1 MTLPI
6 RRGPAAP
13 RRLARPLLLLVSLL
27 SAVPAMAADTGAAM
41 AAAHAATEPPSRSA
55 APLEHLTGPRTV
67 TTVQGGGQADAAGD
81 GSGRRA
87 QPASTVR
94 SGEAITQLRRFAA
107 STQAA
112 SGRFVQ
118 MPVGGRQAGTTRG
131 QFAFSRPGNFRWEI
145 ESPDQQLIVT
155 DGKKLHFYDKELRQ
169 VTVRAAGE
177 AIQATPAAVLF
188 GFGDL
193 NDSFRLSELGV
204 HGGVAWVEAVPK
216 RADSGFDRIRV
227 GLRNGQ
233 PVAMEVSDAFGQVNR
248 YQFSELKTG
257 VKLPEKLFRFVPPAG
272 VDVLE

>member
-1 MTLPI
+1 MI
-6 RRGPAAP
+6 HESRRGQAAAA
-13 RRLARPLLLLVSLL
+13 RLVRHLLLLVPL
-27 SAVPAMAADTGAAM
+27 SAGLPALAADAATGAGNA
-41 AAAHAATEPPSRSA
+41 R
-55 APLEHLTGPRTV
+55 APIEHLSSSRPV
-67 TTVQGGGQADAAGD
+67 ATVQGEQTAGAGAQRGQAGPAA
-81 GSGRRA
+81 
-87 QPASTVR
+87 R
-94 SGEAITQLRRFAA
+94 SGEAIAQLRRFAA
-107 STQAA
+107 STRAA

-118 MPVGGRQAGTTRG
+118 TQVGARQAASTRG

-155 DGKKLHFYDKELRQ
+155 DGKKLHFYDKDLRQ
-169 VTVRAAGE
+169 VTVRPAGE

-216 RADSGFDRIRV
+216 AADSGFDRIRV
-227 GLRNGQ
+227 GLRDGQ

-248 YQFSELKTG
+248 YQFSGLKTD
-257 VKLPEKLFRFVPPAG
+257 VKIPDSQFRFVPPAG